1 MWIDKGNVMI
11 EMVHVENVAEAIALA
26 CLKGKNKD
34 IFFITDDE
42 PKTSKEFISDLLA
55 VNRITIP
62 DKSIPGVIARPL
74 VSLIEKIWRV
84 FKLKSNPPLTRFDL
98 SFLAMARQYNIHAAK
113 EVLGYK
119 PVVTYKAG
127 LEQMKRQSK

>member
-1 MWIDKGNVMI
+1 MSKR
-11 EMVHVENVAEAIALA
+11 
-26 CLKGKNKD
+26 KKKD

-42 PKTSKEFISDLLA
+42 PKISKEFISDLLA
-55 VNRITIP
+55 VNIITIP
-62 DKSIPGVIARPL
+62 DKSIPEVIARPL
-74 VSLIEKIWRV
+74 AFLIEKTWRV